1 MSEQIWLCSFIDD
14 TTGERWEFE
23 MTSSPPM
30 AQANAEVA
38 GIKRLEAQR
47 AGSRIR
53 CTRSRFVKEI

>member
-1 MSEQIWLCSFIDD
+1 MKEQIWLCSFVDD

-23 MTSSPPM
+23 VTSRPSM

-38 GIKRLEAQR
+38 GIKRLAAQR
-47 AGSRIR
+47 VGSSIR